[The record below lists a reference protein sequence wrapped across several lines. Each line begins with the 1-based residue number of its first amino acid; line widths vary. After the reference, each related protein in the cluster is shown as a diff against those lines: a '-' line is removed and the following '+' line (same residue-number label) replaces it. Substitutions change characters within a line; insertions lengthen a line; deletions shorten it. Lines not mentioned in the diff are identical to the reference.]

1 MPEQHHNTIFF
12 VSWVIET
19 YKRKHNI
26 PGNEVVE
33 LFNKHSINEWLIEN
47 YDALHTVSSNYVIQE
62 IEEIIQNDA
71 QTEN

>member
-1 MPEQHHNTIFF
+1 MFKKENDTVFF

-26 PGNEVVE
+26 PGNEVVK
-33 LFNKHSINEWLIEN
+33 LFNKHDIIEWLIDN
-47 YDALHTVSSNYVIQE
+47 YDVLHTVSSNYTIEE